1 MAKYRVDSQELTD
14 EIISHS
20 DGSFIDLPCGK
31 THYSVEGE
39 GKEWVVLVHGYATP
53 LFIYDKIAEGLVK
66 EGYKILRYDLLGRG
80 LSERVNNVY
89 NPELFAEQLKEL
101 TDKVIGDDAF
111 YLIGTSMGGT
121 ITTTF
126 TAANPDKV
134 KKLVL
139 LAPAGMVFE
148 APAYMVL
155 ANVKVFGEMMFYT
168 IGGKVLV
175 KNCAKEMIYSG
186 DEAKEEYREKFAY
199 YAQFKGTLK
208 ATLSSLRNTILNFET
223 ARKGY
228 DGVAEAKT
236 PVLVIW
242 GTKDQTMPYYQAE
255 RIQKVLP
262 QMELITYEGSGH
274 IFLYD
279 EGKRTV
285 KDILP
290 FLRG

>member
-1 MAKYRVDSQELTD
+1 MAHYRVDSHQLTED
-14 EIISHS
+14 IIASS

-31 THYSVEGE
+31 THYVVEGE
-39 GKEWVVLVHGYATP
+39 GKDWVVLVHGYATP

-66 EGYKILRYDLLGRG
+66 EGYKVLRYDLLGRG
-80 LSERVNNVY
+80 LSERVKAKY
-89 NPELFAEQLKEL
+89 EPSLFATQIEQLTEKI
-101 TDKVIGDDAF
+101 IGDEAF
-111 YLIGTSMGGT
+111 FLVGTSMGGT

-126 TAANPDKV
+126 TAAHPDKV

-139 LAPAGMVFE
+139 LAPAGMVFD
-148 APAYMVL
+148 APLYMDLAKIKVL
-155 ANVKVFGEMMFYT
+155 GEIMFYT
-168 IGGKVLV
+168 IGGKILV
-175 KNCAKEMIYSG
+175 KNCAKEIIYSG
-186 DEAKEEYREKFAY
+186 EEVQEDYRNRFAY
-199 YAQFKGTLK
+199 YAQFKGTLR
-208 ATLSSLRNTILNFET
+208 ATLSSLRNTILNFDT

-255 RIQKVLP
+255 RMQNVLP

-279 EGKRTV
+279 EGIRTL
-285 KDILP
+285 KDMIP